1 MDDAGVYRLDES
13 TALIQTVDFF
23 TPVVDDPAT
32 FGAISA
38 ANSLSDVYAMGGR
51 PITALGIVCVPEKFD
66 MEILGQILRGGQ
78 EKAREAGV
86 PVVGGHTVKAPELKF
101 GLSVT
106 GVAHPDRL
114 VTNAGARPGD
124 VLYLTKP
131 LGTGVIS
138 TAIKAGKCSPDVLA
152 GAVEVMLSL
161 NAAAAE
167 AMLEAGATACTDI
180 TGFGLGGH
188 SHQLAHYS
196 GYALEIDLE
205 SLPALDGAVD
215 AINRKLIPG
224 GLKSNR
230 TFLEPWVSGHPSKR
244 AVPELLY
251 DPQTSGGLLIAI
263 PEVDSRRLEDALSAR
278 TLPVHNIG
286 RVVEGRPGSISL
298 R

>member
-51 PITALGIVCVPEKFD
+51 PITALGIVCVPDAFD
-66 MEILGQILRGGQ
+66 MATLGAILRGGQ
-78 EKAREAGV
+78 DKAREAGV
-86 PVVGGHTVKAPELKF
+86 PIVGGHTVKAPELKF
-101 GLSVT
+101 GLAVT

-124 VLYLTKP
+124 ILYLTKP

-138 TAIKAGKCSPDVLA
+138 TALKEEKCSPEVLA
-152 GAVEVMLSL
+152 GAVEVMLTL

-167 AMLEAGATACTDI
+167 AMLEAGASACTDV

-188 SHQLAHYS
+188 GHQLALYS
-196 GYALEIDLE
+196 GVSLEIDLE
-205 SLPALDGAVD
+205 ALPYIEGALE
-215 AINRKLIPG
+215 AIEGKLIPG
-224 GLKSNR
+224 GMVSNR
-230 TFLEPWVSGHPSKR
+230 KSLEEWITATASTSVR
-244 AVPELLY
+244 QELLY

-263 PEVDSRRLEDALSAR
+263 PEADSRNLEDAFTAR
-278 TLPVHNIG
+278 DVPVHAIG
-286 RVVEGRPGSISL
+286 RMVEGRPGSITL
-298 R
+298 H